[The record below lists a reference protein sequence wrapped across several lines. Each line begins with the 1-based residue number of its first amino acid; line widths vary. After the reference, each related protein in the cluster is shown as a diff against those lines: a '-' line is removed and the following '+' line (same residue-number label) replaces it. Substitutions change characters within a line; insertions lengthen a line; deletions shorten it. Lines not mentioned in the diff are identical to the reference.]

1 MSRCL
6 LWFCTRN
13 SAVNKRTFPGTD
25 SQLGRGGRGGGWRRG
40 GAGAGGLTDEPTFA
54 KSGKQNSTDLD
65 KLWDS
70 LSVLCPEA
78 PSGSIT
84 W

>member
-1 MSRCL
+1 ML
-6 LWFCTRN
+6 CTRN
-13 SAVNKRTFPGTD
+13 SAVNKRVFPGTD
-25 SQLGRGGRGGGWRRG
+25 SQLGGGGG
-40 GAGAGGLTDEPTFA
+40 SGADGLTDEPAFA
-54 KSGKQNSTDLD
+54 KSDKQNSTDLG

-70 LSVLCPEA
+70 PSVLCPEA

>member
-1 MSRCL
+1 M
-6 LWFCTRN
+6 
-13 SAVNKRTFPGTD
+13 
-25 SQLGRGGRGGGWRRG
+25 
-40 GAGAGGLTDEPTFA
+40 GAGGLTDEPTFA
-54 KSGKQNSTDLD
+54 KSGKQNSTDLE

>member
-1 MSRCL
+1 MSAMC
-6 LWFCTRN
+6 
-13 SAVNKRTFPGTD
+13 SAVNESVFPGTD
-25 SQLGRGGRGGGWRRG
+25 SQLGGGGG
-40 GAGAGGLTDEPTFA
+40 SGADGLRNEPAFAESDE
-54 KSGKQNSTDLD
+54 QNSTGLG

-70 LSVLCPEA
+70 LSVLCSEA